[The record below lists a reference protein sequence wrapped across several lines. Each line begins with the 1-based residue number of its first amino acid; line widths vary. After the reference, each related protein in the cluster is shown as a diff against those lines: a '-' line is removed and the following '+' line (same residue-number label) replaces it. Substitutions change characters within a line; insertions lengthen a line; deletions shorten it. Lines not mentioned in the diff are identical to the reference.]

1 MGILIGL
8 VLLAAL
14 MLPILSVVLDSPF
27 GRALARKVE
36 GPETVPPPVA
46 DLAKRVELLESEI
59 DDLTRAVEGLKDEN
73 AFLQRLIEDAPAR
86 PALPP
91 RASP

>member
-1 MGILIGL
+1 MAIILGL

-27 GRALARKVE
+27 GRALARRVD
-36 GPETVPPPVA
+36 GPEAAPPPLA
-46 DLAKRVELLESEI
+46 ELAKRVELLEGEV
-59 DDLTRAVEGLKDEN
+59 DDLSRAVEGLKDEN

-91 RASP
+91 RSGP

>member
-1 MGILIGL
+1 M
-8 VLLAAL
+8 VLLGLILLVAM
-14 MLPILSVVLDSPF
+14 MLPILSIVLDSPF
-27 GRALARKVE
+27 GRALARRVE
-36 GPETVPPPVA
+36 GPEVAPPPVA
-46 DLAKRVELLESEI
+46 DLARRVELLESEI

-73 AFLQRLIEDAPAR
+73 AFLQRLIEDTPVR

>member
-1 MGILIGL
+1 M
-8 VLLAAL
+8 VLLGLILLVAM
-14 MLPILSVVLDSPF
+14 MLPILSIVLDSPF
-27 GRALARKVE
+27 GRALARRVE
-36 GPETVPPPVA
+36 SPESAPPPVA

-59 DDLTRAVEGLKDEN
+59 DDLTRAVEGLREDN

-91 RASP
+91 RSSP

>member
-27 GRALARKVE
+27 GRALARRVE
-36 GPETVPPPVA
+36 GPEAVPTPVA

-73 AFLQRLIEDAPAR
+73 AFLQRLFEDAPAR

-91 RASP
+91 RTSP

>member
-1 MGILIGL
+1 MAIILGL

-27 GRALARKVE
+27 GRALARRVD
-36 GPETVPPPVA
+36 GPESAPPPLA
-46 DLAKRVELLESEI
+46 ELAKRVELLEGEV
-59 DDLTRAVEGLKDEN
+59 DDLSRALEGLKDEN
-73 AFLQRLIEDAPAR
+73 AFLQRLIEDAPTR

-91 RASP
+91 RSAP

>member
-1 MGILIGL
+1 MAILLGL
-8 VLLAAL
+8 VLLVAL
-14 MLPILSVVLDSPF
+14 MLPILSIVLDSPF
-27 GRALARKVE
+27 GRALARRVD
-36 GPETVPPPVA
+36 GPEIAPLPVA

-73 AFLQRLIEDAPAR
+73 AFLQRLIEDTPAR

-91 RASP
+91 RSSP

>member
-1 MGILIGL
+1 MAILLGL

-14 MLPILSVVLDSPF
+14 MLPILSIVLDSPF
-27 GRALARKVE
+27 GRALARRVSP
-36 GPETVPPPVA
+36 PEAAPPPVA
-46 DLAKRVELLESEI
+46 DLAKRVELLESEL
-59 DDLTRAVEGLKDEN
+59 DDITRSLEGLKEEN

-91 RASP
+91 RSSP

>member
-1 MGILIGL
+1 MVMLIGL
-8 VLLAAL
+8 VLLVAL
-14 MLPILSVVLDSPF
+14 MLPILSIVLDSPF
-27 GRALARKVE
+27 GRALARKVD
-36 GPETVPPPVA
+36 GPEVAPPPVA
-46 DLAKRVELLESEI
+46 DLAKRVELLESEF

-91 RASP
+91 RSSP

>member
-27 GRALARKVE
+27 GRALARRVE
-36 GPETVPPPVA
+36 GPETALPPVA

-59 DDLTRAVEGLKDEN
+59 DDLTRAVEGLKEEN
-73 AFLQRLIEDAPAR
+73 AFLQRLIEDAPAW

-91 RASP
+91 RTSP

>member
-1 MGILIGL
+1 MVMLIGL
-8 VLLAAL
+8 VLLVAL
-14 MLPILSVVLDSPF
+14 MLPILSIVLDSPF
-27 GRALARKVE
+27 GRALARKVDA
-36 GPETVPPPVA
+36 PEVAPPPVA

-91 RASP
+91 RSTP

>member
-27 GRALARKVE
+27 GRALARRVE
-36 GPETVPPPVA
+36 GPETAPPPVA
-46 DLAKRVELLESEI
+46 ELAKRVELLESEI
-59 DDLTRAVEGLKDEN
+59 EDLTRAVEGLKDEN

-91 RASP
+91 RTSP